1 MSTYAEMD
9 RERRRARP
17 LYLELRA
24 LGLDLWVEEDP
35 GEPLCYRI
43 VVGGLRSLSP
53 AHANRVVRR
62 VRGNEAGLARI
73 LLSSRWNLDLAAIR
87 QEGGCS

>member
-9 RERRRARP
+9 RERRRARC

-24 LGLDLWVEEDP
+24 LGLELWVEEDSD
-35 GEPLCYRI
+35 EPPCYRI

-53 AHANRVVRR
+53 AHANRVVQR

-73 LLSSRWNLDLAAIR
+73 LLSSRWNPDLAAIR

>member
-9 RERRRARP
+9 QGRLRARS

-24 LGLDLWVEEDP
+24 LDLDLWVEEDSDQP
-35 GEPLCYRI
+35 PCYRI

-53 AHANRVVRR
+53 AHANRVIQQ
-62 VRGNEAGLARI
+62 VRGHEAGLARI
-73 LLSSRWNLDLAAIR
+73 LLSSPWNPDLAAIR

>member
-9 RERRRARP
+9 QERRRARS

-24 LGLDLWVEEDP
+24 LGLDLWVEEDFDQP
-35 GEPLCYRI
+35 PCYRI

-53 AHANRVVRR
+53 AHANRVIQR
-62 VRGNEAGLARI
+62 VRGYEAGLARI
-73 LLSSRWNLDLAAIR
+73 LLSSGWNPDLAAIR